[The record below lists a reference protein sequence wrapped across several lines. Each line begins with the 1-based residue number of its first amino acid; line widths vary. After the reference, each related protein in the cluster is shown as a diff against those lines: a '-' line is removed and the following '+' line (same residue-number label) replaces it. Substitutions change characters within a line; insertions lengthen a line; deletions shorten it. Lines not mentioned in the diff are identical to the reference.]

1 MSRPFTEYAIREHA
15 HSRRMKILQISE
27 LKMLKLRA
35 RQFDRHEGSRWT
47 SPHIVGIWLLGGLI
61 LTSLGA
67 PSFGQPPRRDNQQS
81 DKKRDNDDKDITD
94 PLESLKQKLKTSR
107 QRVEEQRQKI
117 EAAKAAE
124 RKLGDD
130 LSSLKARREKLK
142 AEVPELKR
150 WLDASF
156 VLGDTR
162 ANNIAAIKIDGD
174 GFTLIGNASGAD
186 VSSRIAVAI
195 KERIPRVA
203 TTSGRELARRIAT
216 SIQPGERLS
225 PELTSEIRNKVW
237 TPHRVFSGVFKQNDA
252 QPEPQFVVFRG
263 VHSARQQIGIV
274 QDVTPTSL
282 TFFPVGPS
290 QKTIERGLV
299 EPGSVRSDLGK
310 DILDA
315 VDGDDTYLDYCILSI
330 ADKLSAIGREPGHMA
345 VGLHVLLDGLQ
356 SNLDIVERRTNEYTE
371 IDLSNVP
378 FFFGMKLGGKIR
390 RDNSRDIPDPHADLK
405 RKAREVEDSIY
416 QRMFDCGI
424 PIVENEHVQLLRD
437 AAKSPGDIGSR
448 LHATHMVVAEVDRS
462 TKGLIRLS
470 TRLLDVKTGGQLW
483 ASNSEST
490 CPKTQ
495 KSDNAFFLKSGTLA
509 MISLD
514 TNAPSAKNEEL
525 KGYESPLKVPF
536 AHNIVTSSK
545 PPAQQL
551 VVLDDAAA
559 NGAAPDFWT
568 YRPLFDRQVWKVKKS
583 AVKTEA
589 FPLGFPQYLSKAS
602 SKNDTSMTEQLT
614 RAVVW
619 ELAAKGLTPAGRV
632 EEVLENRQAFR
643 LSIGKENDIKPDS
656 YVRVYRPKGDSQGS
670 DGPTDFP
677 LPMSLR
683 IRTLNDS
690 SSIAVPIRTGLQG
703 YWEEDGLWP
712 RPGDIVYNPYEF
724 PRKVAIFPLEGR
736 AKSLSAKDI
745 TALSDNN
752 AKKWQDIVQNQDE
765 LARKIQGKLRD
776 GFLKLNSVAYESQG
790 VTLTDRRGGVTV
802 NVDATCAEA
811 ASKGATHVIG
821 GFIKPVKVGDNVRYE
836 TQINLYEL
844 AKTDTGKWHLG
855 RELVSLPVGKLGAQG
870 WD

>member
-1 MSRPFTEYAIREHA
+1 M
-15 HSRRMKILQISE
+15 MN
-27 LKMLKLRA
+27 LRA
-35 RQFDRHEGSRWT
+35 RQQVRNRGFRWT
-47 SPHIVGIWLLGGLI
+47 GSQFIGIWLLGSLI
-61 LTSLGA
+61 LTGLALPG
-67 PSFGQPPRRDNQQS
+67 FGQSPRRDKPQS
-81 DKKRDNDDKDITD
+81 DKKGDDSDKDATD

-150 WLDASF
+150 WLEASF
-156 VLGDTR
+156 ILGDSR

-174 GFTLIGNASGAD
+174 VFTLIGNASGAD

-195 KERIPRVA
+195 KEKIPRVA
-203 TTSGRELARRIAT
+203 TTTGRELARRIAT
-216 SIQPGERLS
+216 SVQPGERLT
-225 PELTSEIRNKVW
+225 PDLTSEIRSKVW
-237 TPHRVFSGVFKQNDA
+237 TPHRVFPGVFKRDDA

-282 TFFPVGPS
+282 TFFPIGPS

-315 VDGDDTYLDYCILSI
+315 VDGDETYLDYCILSI
-330 ADKLSAIGREPGHMA
+330 ADKLSALGREPGHMA

-356 SNLDIVERRTNEYTE
+356 GNLDIVERRTNEYTE
-371 IDLSNVP
+371 IDLANVP

-390 RDNSRDIPDPHADLK
+390 RDNSRDIPDPHAELK

-424 PIVENEHVQLLRD
+424 PIVENEHVQLLRS
-437 AAKSPGDIGSR
+437 AAQSPGDIGSR
-448 LHATHMVVAEVDRS
+448 LNATHMVVAEVDRS
-462 TKGLIRLS
+462 TRGLIRMS
-470 TRLLDVKTGGQLW
+470 TRLLDVKSGGQLW

-509 MISLD
+509 LLSLD
-514 TNAPSAKNEEL
+514 PNAPSAKQEEL
-525 KGYESPLKVPF
+525 KGYEIPLKVPF
-536 AHNIVTSSK
+536 AHNLVTSSK
-545 PPAQQL
+545 PPVQQL
-551 VVLDDAAA
+551 VVLDESAGLSAGEGSPA
-559 NGAAPDFWT
+559 DFWT
-568 YRPLFDRQVWKVKKS
+568 YRPLFDRQVWKVRKS

-589 FPLGFPQYLSKAS
+589 FPLGFPQYLSKAA

-643 LSIGKENDIKPDS
+643 LSIGQENDIKADS
-656 YVRVYRPKGDSQGS
+656 YVRVYRPKGDSKES
-670 DGPTDFP
+670 DGPSDFP

-683 IRTLNDS
+683 IRSLNDS
-690 SSIAVPIRTGLQG
+690 DSIAVPIRTGLQG

-712 RPGDIVYNPYEF
+712 RPGDIVFNPYEL
-724 PRKVAIFPLEGR
+724 PRKLAIFPLEGR
-736 AKSLSAKDI
+736 AKTLSAKDI
-745 TALSDNN
+745 TALSGNN
-752 AKKWQDIVQNQDE
+752 AKKWQDILQNQDE

-802 NVDATCAEA
+802 SVDATCAEA

>member
-1 MSRPFTEYAIREHA
+1 
-15 HSRRMKILQISE
+15 
-27 LKMLKLRA
+27 MLNLRA
-35 RQFDRHEGSRWT
+35 WQQKRREAFRYVAVTILGS
-47 SPHIVGIWLLGGLI
+47 WLLGGLI
-61 LTSLGA
+61 LMGLPSESLGQSSNREK
-67 PSFGQPPRRDNQQS
+67 PDKKKDNDS
-81 DKKRDNDDKDITD
+81 DKDAPD
-94 PLESLKQKLKTSR
+94 PLESLKQKLKSSR
-107 QRVEEQRQKI
+107 LRVEEQRRKI
-117 EAAKAAE
+117 ESATAAQ

-130 LSSLKARREKLK
+130 LSALKTRREKLV

-150 WLDASF
+150 WLEASF
-156 VLGDTR
+156 ILGDSR
-162 ANNIAAIKIDGD
+162 ANNIAAIKLDGD
-174 GFTLIGNASGAD
+174 GFTLIGTASGAEIN
-186 VSSRIAVAI
+186 SRIGLAL

-203 TTSGRELARRIAT
+203 TTPGRELARRI
-216 SIQPGERLS
+216 SMSVKPGERL
-225 PELTSEIRNKVW
+225 PADLTAEMRSKVW
-237 TPHRVFSGVFKQNDA
+237 MPHRVFPGVFKRDDA
-252 QPEPQFVVFRG
+252 QADPQFVVFRG

-282 TFFPVGPS
+282 TYFPIGPA
-290 QKTIERGLV
+290 QKTIERSLV

-315 VDGDDTYLDYCILSI
+315 VDGDETYLDYCILSI
-330 ADKLSAIGREPGHMA
+330 ADKLSALGREPGHMA
-345 VGLHVLLDGLQ
+345 VGLHVVLDGLQ
-356 SNLDIVERRTNEYTE
+356 TNLDIVERRTNEYTE
-371 IDLSNVP
+371 IDLANVP

-424 PIVENEHVQLLRD
+424 PIVENEHVELLRS
-437 AAKSPGDIGSR
+437 AAQSPGDIGSR
-448 LHATHMVVAEVDRS
+448 LHATHLVVAEVDRS
-462 TKGLIRLS
+462 TKGLIRMS
-470 TRLLDVKTGGQLW
+470 TRLLDVKSNGQLW

-495 KSDNAFFLKSGTLA
+495 KSENAFFLKSGTLA

-536 AHNIVTSSK
+536 AHNIVTSAK
-545 PPAQQL
+545 PPLQQL
-551 VVLDDAAA
+551 VVLDDSAS
-559 NGAAPDFWT
+559 GDAAPADFLT
-568 YRPLFDRQVWKVKKS
+568 YRSLFDRQTWKIKKS
-583 AVKTEA
+583 AVKA
-589 FPLGFPQYLSKAS
+589 DLFPLGFPQYLSKAN
-602 SKNDTSMTEQLT
+602 SKNETSLTEQLT
-614 RAVVW
+614 RAVIW

-677 LPMSLR
+677 LPMTLR

-690 SSIAVPIRTGLQG
+690 GSIAIPIRTGLQG

-724 PRKVAIFPLEGR
+724 PRKLAIFALEGR

-776 GFLKLNSVAYESQG
+776 GFLKLNSVAYESKGITQ
-790 VTLTDRRGGVTV
+790 TDRRGEVTV

-821 GFIKPVKVGDNVRYE
+821 GFIKPVKVGENVRYE
-836 TQINLYEL
+836 IQINLYEL
-844 AKTDTGKWHLG
+844 ARTESGKWHLG
-855 RELVSLPVGKLGAQG
+855 RELVTLPVGKLGAQG